1 MKSCYKLFIYISN
14 IDRRKVTGCE
24 YFKSV
29 LKFSNDH
36 LFVRKEIDVSNCLL
50 SLYSFDGVYVVKLLL
65 RFPASFHVYLKDK
78 I

>member
-36 LFVRKEIDVSNCLL
+36 LFLRKEIDVGNCE
-50 SLYSFDGVYVVKLLL
+50 SFEFVFIWCGLCC
-65 RFPASFHVYLKDK
+65 
-78 I
+78 